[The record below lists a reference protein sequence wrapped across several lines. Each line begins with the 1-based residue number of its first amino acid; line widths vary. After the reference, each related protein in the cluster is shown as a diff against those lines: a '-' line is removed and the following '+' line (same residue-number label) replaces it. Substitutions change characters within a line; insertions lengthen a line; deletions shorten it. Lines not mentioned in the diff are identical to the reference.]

1 MLRSE
6 MYCLKIYAIKARKG
20 TRMLIG
26 VNDYKLILLDTNALK
41 EIVTNTNMSGKGFL
55 ERFFACS
62 PDAYV
67 PCFSIYNVIELMPY
81 QNIYEKFLEFF
92 STIPCLVMFP
102 VKSIFQRE
110 VECYLE
116 GKSFVIDGHI
126 ANAFTPLV
134 LKDNYNCKNF
144 FENMVK
150 DTTLM
155 ENTQN
160 EVKKFSSIATDWEN
174 RRNRTEKMLK
184 AQHLPLNM
192 INEKFYRTQEKDTII
207 KDLMNYGIS
216 VPLGVEI
223 LHLPASRMM
232 EFSQFV
238 RIYQTRKH
246 IKPNDVMDVQISC
259 IIPYV
264 NAVITENFQ
273 ADVYKKA
280 KHFIPQLEELEIY
293 TLKDIRQ

>member
-1 MLRSE
+1 
-6 MYCLKIYAIKARKG
+6 
-20 TRMLIG
+20 MLIG
-26 VNDYKLILLDTNALK
+26 ANDYKLILLDTNAIR

-62 PDAYV
+62 SDAYA

-81 QNIYEKFLEFF
+81 QDIYEKFLEFF

-102 VKSIFQRE
+102 V
-110 VECYLE
+110 
-116 GKSFVIDGHI
+116 KSFVIDGHI

-134 LKDNYNCKNF
+134 LKDNYNCKKF
-144 FENMVK
+144 FENMAK

-155 ENTQN
+155 ENIQN
-160 EVKKFSSIATDWEN
+160 EVKTFSSIATDWEN

-246 IKPNDVMDVQISC
+246 IKPNDVMDIQISC
-259 IIPYV
+259 IVPYV

>member
-1 MLRSE
+1 M
-6 MYCLKIYAIKARKG
+6 
-20 TRMLIG
+20 RMLIG
-26 VNDYKLILLDTNALK
+26 ANNYKLILLDTNAIR

-55 ERFFACS
+55 ERFFAHS
-62 PDAYV
+62 SDAYA

-81 QNIYEKFLEFF
+81 QDIYEKFLEFF
-92 STIPCLVMFP
+92 STIPCLMMFP

-116 GKSFVIDGHI
+116 GRNFVIDGYI

-134 LKDNYNCKNF
+134 LKDNYNCKKF
-144 FENMVK
+144 FENMAK

-155 ENTQN
+155 ENIKD
-160 EVKKFSSIATDWEN
+160 EVKTFSSIAMEWEN
-174 RRNRTEKMLK
+174 RRNKTEKMLK

-223 LHLPASRMM
+223 FHLPASRMM

-246 IKPNDVMDVQISC
+246 IKPNDVMDIQISC
-259 IIPYV
+259 IVPYV
-264 NAVITENFQ
+264 DAVITENFQ